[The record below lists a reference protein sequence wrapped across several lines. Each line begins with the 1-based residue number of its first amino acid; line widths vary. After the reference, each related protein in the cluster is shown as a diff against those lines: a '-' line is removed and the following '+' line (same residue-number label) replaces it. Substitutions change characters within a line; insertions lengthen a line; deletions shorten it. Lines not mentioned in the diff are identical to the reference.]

1 MCVTALVLMAAST
14 AMSAYGSYQQSKAQQ
29 ASANYQAQVQ
39 ANNAIAARGNAKA
52 ITDRAKVAEKEHR
65 IRIGRQMGTAKAVAA
80 GRGVLVDDENSS
92 LDFIL
97 GDAAQYG
104 EYDIAKMHDDAALR
118 SRQAK
123 IEGINFDA
131 KSALASFE
139 ADSINPTF
147 NAASTLLSGTASMYS
162 AGANMGYTGISSG
175 TQPVFG

>member
-1 MCVTALVLMAAST
+1 MCITAIVMAASV
-14 AMSAYGSYQQSKAQQ
+14 AMQTFGAYQQAKAQK

-39 ANNAIAARGNAKA
+39 ANNAVAARGNAQA
-52 ITDRAKVAEKEHR
+52 ITDRAKIAEKEHR

-80 GRGVLVDDENSS
+80 GRGILVDDADSS

-118 SRQAK
+118 SRQAM

-131 KSALASFE
+131 KSELAAFE

-162 AGANMGYTGISSG
+162 AGSQLGKTGMFG
-175 TQPVFG
+175 GKNPVFG